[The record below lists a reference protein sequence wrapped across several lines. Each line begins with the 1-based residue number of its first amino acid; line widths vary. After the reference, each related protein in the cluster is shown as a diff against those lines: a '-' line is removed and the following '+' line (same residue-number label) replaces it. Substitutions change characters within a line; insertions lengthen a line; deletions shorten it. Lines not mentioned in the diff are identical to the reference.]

1 MRSAVG
7 RAASVLLGVLAG
19 AVSCAPASMQSQIAS
34 EAALVRQTERA
45 RVRLLVAGDV
55 DRARQFHADEFQLIN
70 PAGRAL
76 SRDQYL
82 GSLASG
88 YLDYLSWEPAT
99 IEVRLAGKAA
109 TIRYRSELQVSLGG
123 VPQPRRGHWHIDHYE
138 KRDGRW
144 QVIWSQATE
153 IK

>member
-1 MRSAVG
+1 MRSAVF
-7 RAASVLLGVLAG
+7 RAASVLLGLVAG
-19 AVSCAPASMQSQIAS
+19 AASCALASTQSQIAS
-34 EAALVRQTERA
+34 EEALVRQTERE

-70 PAGRAL
+70 PAGRAF

-82 GSLASG
+82 RSLANG

-99 IEVRLAGKAA
+99 IDVRLAGNAA
-109 TIRYRSELQVSLGG
+109 TIRYRSELEVSLGG
-123 VPQPRRGHWHIDHYE
+123 VLQPRRGHWHIDHYE

-144 QVIWSQATE
+144 QVVWSQATE